1 MRFAGFFIFITIITG
16 IFFAVSSHSASGK
29 PQESQREK
37 TAEVVK
43 KSQAT
48 PFDEKKS
55 LPPTTTPTSTTPK
68 VSEPYYIALGDSY
81 AFGFHLGSFE
91 QEKASNTYTPASFND
106 GYDSG
111 VYQGLLAKTPTLH
124 EVNFSCP
131 GETIESFINGGC
143 SFHTATTSLHADYP
157 VTVSQYSAVKNFL
170 LTHPGSHTITLDIG
184 ANEAI
189 NVSLYC
195 KQQPDPGVCF
205 KEKTPGVLAAARD
218 NYRTILDMLQNT
230 SPTSDIVLIK
240 YPIPVSRDGAEELV
254 DGLHGIVDAEASS
267 RHLKIA
273 YIDSLFNADTVCS
286 LTNFC
291 SQPSD
296 FHPNKEGYAAM
307 ARMIL
312 EICD

>member
-16 IFFAVSSHSASGK
+16 VFFVVSSHSASSN
-29 PQESQREK
+29 PQQPQRKKHTEA
-37 TAEVVK
+37 TR

-48 PFDEKKS
+48 PSEEK
-55 LPPTTTPTSTTPK
+55 LLTPTTTPTPTIPI
-68 VSEPYYIALGDSY
+68 VSDPYYVALGDSY
-81 AFGFHLGSFE
+81 AFGFHLESFE
-91 QEKASNTYTPASFND
+91 QEKASNTYAPASFND

-111 VYQGLLAKTPTLH
+111 VYQGLLAKTPALH

-143 SFHTATTSLHADYP
+143 SFHTATNSLHADYP
-157 VTVSQYSAVKNFL
+157 ATISQYSAVKNFL
-170 LTHPGSHTITLDIG
+170 LTHPGKHTITLDIG

-195 KQQPDPGVCF
+195 KQQPDPGACY

-218 NYRTILDMLQNT
+218 NYRTILDMLQST
-230 SPTSDIVLIK
+230 SPTSDIILVK
-240 YPIPVSRDGAEELV
+240 YPIPVSRNGAEELI
-254 DGLHGIVDAEASS
+254 DGLHGIVDGEASS

-291 SQPSD
+291 AQPSD

-307 ARMIL
+307 ARVIL
-312 EICD
+312 DICD